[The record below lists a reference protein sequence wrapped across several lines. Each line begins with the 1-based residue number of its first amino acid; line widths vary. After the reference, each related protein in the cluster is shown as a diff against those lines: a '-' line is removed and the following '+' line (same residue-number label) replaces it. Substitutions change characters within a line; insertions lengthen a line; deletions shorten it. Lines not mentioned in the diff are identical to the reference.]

1 MITRNRI
8 RATAVAAFL
17 APLVLPAQSSARHT
31 DPAILR
37 YFELVRP
44 AYSGDSAK
52 AVTAFVEQYF
62 RVPGN
67 TGFNASIERVRGVL
81 ERAGYVPESTAT
93 AGARLTYRVE
103 RRKMPQP
110 TWEPVDASLTIAGE
124 TTPVLR
130 FATNRN
136 MLAINSY
143 STAAGGVE
151 AELVDVGKGSAA
163 ELDAANIAGK
173 IVLAEG
179 SLGQLFREAVV
190 KRGAAGAF
198 AYSMPSYTEP
208 ARNRTS
214 IQFGSITLDSTKKS
228 WGIFLSYAA
237 REALHAALSKGATR
251 VRVVTSSRIYAS
263 DELTLVA
270 EVRGARLPNE
280 RYVFSAHVQEPGAND
295 NATGVG
301 AQAEM
306 ARVAAG
312 LVKLGAVDPQRTIT
326 FLWGLEVQSTQRYL
340 AENAERAAGVRWG
353 TSLDMV
359 GEDTKK
365 TGGTFL
371 IEKMPDPSSI
381 WTRGEDRHTEWGG
394 GEPLTKDKLRPHY
407 FNDFVLARCLD
418 QAAVT
423 GWLVRTNPFEG
434 GSDHVPFLRANK
446 PGVLFWHFTDH
457 FYHTDG
463 DRLDKV
469 SAPELKNV
477 GVSALV
483 SAITLTSADGA
494 VARAIIAEL
503 RQAALDRIAAEL
515 ALSSKAL
522 ASGGD
527 AAHERDIVAT
537 WTDYYIKAL
546 GTTTDIEIGGSS
558 AATQRVIDA
567 AVKRVSEAG
576 AAACAKLGGCTP

>member
-1 MITRNRI
+1 MITRIRI
-8 RATAVAAFL
+8 RATALAALL
-17 APLVLPAQSSARHT
+17 APLALPAQGSGRHV
-31 DPAILR
+31 DRAIAR
-37 YFELVRP
+37 YFDLVRP
-44 AYSGDSAK
+44 VYSGDSAK

-81 ERAGYVPESTAT
+81 ERAGYQPESAAT
-93 AGARLTYRVE
+93 AGTRLTYRLE
-103 RRKMPQP
+103 HRPMPQP
-110 TWEPVDASLTIAGE
+110 TWEPVDASLSVVGDA
-124 TTPVLR
+124 TPVLR

-143 STAAGGVE
+143 STPAGGIE
-151 AELVDVGKGSAA
+151 AVLIDVGKGTAA
-163 ELDAANIAGK
+163 ELDAASVAGK
-173 IVLAEG
+173 VVLAEAP
-179 SLGQLFREAVV
+179 LGQLFREAVQ
-190 KRGAAGAF
+190 KRGALGAL
-198 AYSMPSYTEP
+198 AYNMPSYTEP
-208 ARNRTS
+208 SRNRTS
-214 IQFGSITLDSTKKS
+214 IQFGSIALDTAKKS
-228 WGIFLSYAA
+228 WGVFLSYAA
-237 REALHAALSKGATR
+237 REALHAALVKGVTR
-251 VRVVTSSRIYAS
+251 VRVVTASRIYPS
-263 DELTLVA
+263 EELTLVA
-270 EVRGARLPNE
+270 EVRGARLPDE

-306 ARVAAG
+306 ARVAAM
-312 LVKLGAVDPQRTIT
+312 LVKRAAIDPQRTIT
-326 FLWGLEVQSTQRYL
+326 FLWGLEVSSTQRYL
-340 AENAERAAGVRWG
+340 TENAERAAGVRWG

-407 FNDFVLARCLD
+407 FNDFILARCLD
-418 QAAVT
+418 QASVT

-469 SAPELKNV
+469 SAPEMKNV

-483 SAITLTSADGA
+483 AALTLTSADGA
-494 VARAIIAEL
+494 VARAIIAEVQ
-503 RQAALDRIAAEL
+503 QAALDRIAAEL
-515 ALSSKAL
+515 ALSTKAM
-522 ASGGD
+522 ASNGD
-527 AAHERDIVAT
+527 AARERDILAT
-537 WTDYYIKAL
+537 WTDYYVKAFA
-546 GTTTDIEIGGSS
+546 TTTDIEIGGTS
-558 AATQRVIDA
+558 AATQSAIDA
-567 AVKRVSEAG
+567 AAKRVAQAG
-576 AAACAKLGGCTP
+576 AAACAKLSGCAP